1 MDSTKYILLT
11 IDVEDWFQVENFR
24 PWIPFD
30 TWDQRELR
38 VEQNTHRLL
47 NLFDS
52 VGSAGK
58 LEAIGQKANRIES
71 YEARMLEGSEDFKLP
86 SLPASQLQAQKDEL
100 SAMSYQLNNNGQ
112 RATDN
117 RQKKVQATFFVL
129 GWLAERLP
137 HLVREIHSRG
147 HEVASHGDNHNVV
160 QSAINCRAKKRF
172 NRQQKKTGRHH
183 RLSGQSGT
191 ALRIF
196 PSTTI
201 F

>member
-1 MDSTKYILLT
+1 MQYTILIT

-58 LEAIGQKANRIES
+58 LEAIGQKANRIKS

-86 SLPASQLQAQKDEL
+86 SLPASQLQAFCYEIILSCLIEWQQEGDLLNDRHGIQAKDPGPHVG
-100 SAMSYQLNNNGQ
+100 SDGVNWI
-112 RATDN
+112 RAGL
-117 RQKKVQATFFVL
+117 VL
-129 GWLAERLP
+129 FG
-137 HLVREIHSRG
+137 
-147 HEVASHGDNHNVV
+147 
-160 QSAINCRAKKRF
+160 F
-172 NRQQKKTGRHH
+172 
-183 RLSGQSGT
+183 
-191 ALRIF
+191 
-196 PSTTI
+196 
-201 F
+201 